1 MAGEGTVVITAARV
15 ETADGMPV
23 AAIELVEVGGG
34 EQVVTVDGVR
44 ETRVHPR
51 SQVHHVR
58 LLSPDKFVPDQLRET
73 ASYEEACA
81 LGLKYAAKMAEHAA
95 RVDALA
101 ADLEV

>member
-1 MAGEGTVVITAARV
+1 MAEPEVVITAARV
-15 ETADGMPV
+15 QSEDGKPV
-23 AAIELVEVGGG
+23 AEISLVEVGGG
-34 EQVVTVDGVR
+34 EQVVTVDGVK

-51 SQVHHVR
+51 SVVYHVR
-58 LLSPDKFVPDQLRET
+58 LLSPDKFVPDQLREA

-81 LGLKYAAKMAEHAA
+81 LGVKYAAKVTEHAA